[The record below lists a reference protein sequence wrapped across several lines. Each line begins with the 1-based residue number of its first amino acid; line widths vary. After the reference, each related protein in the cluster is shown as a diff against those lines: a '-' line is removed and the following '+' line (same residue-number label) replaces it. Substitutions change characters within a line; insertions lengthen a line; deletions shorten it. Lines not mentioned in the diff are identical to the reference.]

1 MPFADDVRAGLSATP
16 KRLQPKY
23 FYDELGSHLF
33 EAICATP
40 EYYLTR
46 TEAAILEAAANEIAE
61 RSLPSVI
68 LEFGSGSAVKTR
80 RLLEATL
87 SRGGELTYVP
97 VDISRSALHATE
109 AALRAEYPRL
119 TVSGIEA
126 DYPEALARLAVR
138 GAAGSGARSLVLFL
152 GSNIGNF
159 DPPAALEFLDAI
171 RGVLAEGDTLLLG
184 TDLKKD
190 PHILEAAY
198 NDALGIT
205 AAFNLNLLVRINR
218 ELGGQFD
225 VRRFRHRAEYDED
238 RGCIDMYLESM
249 IDQTVRIEG
258 LPLDVTLATGET
270 IHTESSYK
278 FSLADVEHMASQT
291 GFAVEKIWTD
301 EREYFA
307 CTLLRAAPR
316 ATPPRAR

>member
-1 MPFADDVRAGLSATP
+1 MPFADDLRAGLSATP

-23 FYDELGSHLF
+23 FYDELGSRLF

-46 TEAAILEAAANEIAE
+46 TEAAILEAAADEIAE
-61 RSLPSVI
+61 RSRPSVI

-87 SRGGELTYVP
+87 RRGGELTYVP
-97 VDISRSALHATE
+97 VDISRSALRATE

-119 TVSGIEA
+119 TVAGIEA
-126 DYPEALARLAVR
+126 DYPEALARLGAR
-138 GAAGSGARSLVLFL
+138 GAGTAGLRTLVLFL

-159 DPPAALEFLDAI
+159 DPPAALEFLGAI
-171 RGVLAEGDTLLLG
+171 RNVVAEGDTLLLG

-190 PHILEAAY
+190 RHILEAAY

-205 AAFNLNLLVRINR
+205 AAFNLNVLVRINR
-218 ELGGQFD
+218 ELGGRFD

-238 RGCIDMYLESM
+238 RGCIDMYLESVT
-249 IDQTVRIEG
+249 DQTVRIEG
-258 LPLDVTLATGET
+258 LPLDVALAAGET